1 MSQALLVMAIRGV
14 VEVLT
19 WIVIIDAVL
28 TFLPTIDRRNPIVK
42 LIRSITEP
50 IYRPIRKV
58 IPPVRM
64 GDVGLDLSPI
74 IVILGLQL
82 VGWLLIN
89 LLVGTLRR

>member
-1 MSQALLVMAIRGV
+1 MSQALLVMAIRSAV
-14 VEVLT
+14 QILT

-28 TFLPTIDRRNPIVK
+28 TFLPTVDRRNPIVK

-58 IPPVRM
+58 VGPVRM

-74 IVILGLQL
+74 IVIVGLQIVGSIL
-82 VGWLLIN
+82 VKLIH
-89 LLVGTLRR
+89 